1 MNLRRLTLHR
11 FEVPCSHLHLAPVSM
26 RLIEMN
32 TFEIEIHGTVSKLLE
47 VSKHYSYQMLLVLPI
62 GGPPRVRST
71 VSSGQGGTVELL
83 LWENKVISAL
93 KAKRQELEKADFER
107 RLL

>member
-1 MNLRRLTLHR
+1 
-11 FEVPCSHLHLAPVSM
+11 
-26 RLIEMN
+26 
-32 TFEIEIHGTVSKLLE
+32 
-47 VSKHYSYQMLLVLPI
+47 MLLVLPI

-93 KAKRQELEKADFER
+93 KAKRQELEKAYFER